1 MEALQVAMEPTP
13 KTYWLETYGCQMNF
27 AESNSLELDLLH
39 HGYLPAQF
47 PEEASVVIINTCSV
61 RTTAENRIRGR
72 LGYFKSMKRSRKVTV
87 VLTGCMAQRLID
99 QELQEQGVDVIIGTN
114 GKQHVVSLLA
124 GENSQDLVTYEFSRT
139 HHKPGDLRAFVPIMN
154 GCNNFCSYCIVP
166 YVRGRE
172 ISRSPQEIF
181 DEISF
186 LDDTGVK
193 EITLLGQN
201 VNSYAYRRGDASLGF
216 TDLLDGIAR
225 RVSSVQW
232 IRFLSS
238 HPKDISPAIGELML
252 EHRSICRHIH
262 IPIQHGSNSVLKRM
276 NRKYTREHFLGILA
290 SLREQVPGITFS
302 SDILIGFPGETEQDV
317 ELTLSAMREA
327 RFNDA
332 FTYYFNPREGTEA
345 AGYSGQLDDDTKLSR
360 LKCII
365 AEQKA
370 ISLLEKQR
378 RIGTIELVLVED
390 RAKKQ
395 HDEKLARTE
404 HDDMVVIASS
414 AALEIGAMVPVRL
427 NSLSGNTLK
436 GELAS
441 CGK

>member
-1 MEALQVAMEPTP
+1 MITSP
-13 KTYWLETYGCQMNF
+13 KTYWLETYGCQMNV
-27 AESNSLELDLLH
+27 AESNSLELDLLN
-39 HGYLPAQF
+39 HGYLPSQH

-61 RTTAENRIRGR
+61 RNTAESRIRGR
-72 LGYFKSMKRSRKVTV
+72 LGYFKRMKRSRKVTV

-99 QELQEQGVDVIIGTN
+99 QELQEQGVDIIIGTN
-114 GKQHVVSLLA
+114 GKHHVVSRLT
-124 GENSQDLVTYEFSRT
+124 GEDAQDMETYEFSRT
-139 HHKPGDLRAFVPIMN
+139 HHKPGDMRAFVPIMN

-172 ISRSPQEIF
+172 VSRSPSEIY

-186 LDDTGVK
+186 LDDQGVR

-201 VNSYAYRRGDASLGF
+201 VNSYLYRTGDTAVHF
-216 TDLLDGIAR
+216 IDLLDGIAR
-225 RVSSVQW
+225 RLSHVKWV
-232 IRFLSS
+232 RFLSS
-238 HPKDISPAIGELML
+238 HPKDISPALGELMG

-262 IPIQHGSNSVLKRM
+262 IPIQHGSNAVLKRM
-276 NRKYTREHFLGILA
+276 NRKYTREHFLGILS
-290 SLREQVPGITFS
+290 SLRDQVPGITFS
-302 SDILIGFPGETEQDV
+302 SDLLIGFPGETEEDLA
-317 ELTLSAMREA
+317 LTMSALKEA

-345 AGYSGQLDDDTKLSR
+345 AAYAGQLNDETKLSR
-360 LKCII
+360 LKRII
-365 AEQKA
+365 DLQRE

-390 RAKKQ
+390 HAKKQ
-395 HDEKLARTE
+395 RDEKLARTE
-404 HDDMVVIASS
+404 HDDMVVIAAS
-414 AALEIGAMVPVRL
+414 ADLEIGAMVPVRL